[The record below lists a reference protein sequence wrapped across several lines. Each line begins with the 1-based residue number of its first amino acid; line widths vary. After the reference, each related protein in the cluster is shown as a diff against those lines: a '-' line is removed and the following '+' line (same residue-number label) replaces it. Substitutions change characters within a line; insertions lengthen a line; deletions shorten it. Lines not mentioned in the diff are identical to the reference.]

1 MVGKTLTQSE
11 KYEALKNITV
21 PAKDY
26 KFPVREFKTRT
37 GVRRRCVYQ
46 MASFN
51 QYCIHTLLY
60 CSLHRSF
67 IYSWIGKY
75 PGLAYSISQDGAYCL
90 FCLLF
95 VCDKNEHAVLIRKPY
110 RDWKHATELFNGH
123 YFDLRSDKKSS
134 YGYETHKMCA
144 ESALTL
150 QRVVMNAQVSE
161 FIVM

>member
-1 MVGKTLTQSE
+1 MCTKWHLSILYTYIEIV
-11 KYEALKNITV
+11 
-21 PAKDY
+21 
-26 KFPVREFKTRT
+26 
-37 GVRRRCVYQ
+37 
-46 MASFN
+46 
-51 QYCIHTLLY
+51 LLY
-60 CSLHRSF
+60 CSLHRNF

-134 YGYETHKMCA
+134 YGYETHKM
-144 ESALTL
+144 SALTL
-150 QRVVMNAQVSE
+150 
-161 FIVM
+161 